1 MKILH
6 NHFASL
12 QWWHPSLLPWQ
23 AQDTVQVPVL
33 AASQKLAGLRVDNSS
48 DQPSTNNVLGPDS
61 ILGALEIINHV
72 LVITACEAGSVINPI
87 LQMRGV
93 SHSLPKVTRGVSGRA
108 GTVSSL
114 CSRSPVL
121 FLLCVAHRGDFTLCE
136 NYKWVYV

>member
-1 MKILH
+1 M
-6 NHFASL
+6 
-12 QWWHPSLLPWQ
+12 
-23 AQDTVQVPVL
+23 PVL
-33 AASQKLAGLRVDNSS
+33 AASQKLAGPRVDNSS

-114 CSRSPVL
+114 CSRRPVL
-121 FLLCVAHRGDFTLCE
+121 FLLYVAYRGDFTLCE
-136 NYKWVYV
+136 NYKWLYV